1 MGWSPTSDDRAM
13 RWRSQSMK
21 RKKSGSRCWTDSC
34 RRVARWISGPD
45 SQWCPHCVHPPV
57 AAQGLES
64 TDWPQSAA
72 RNWSSLVV
80 QAGLDWHGHISRPH
94 PFRKERQACMNSWRC
109 ISTANSSPARAG
121 APRTSSTRPRSKC
134 WASCPTPPKPTWTAR
149 SPRPSAPSSPGRNL
163 LPWTVPPSCARSP
176 SCRASEIGRNMT
188 LDQGKPL
195 AEAVGEVSS
204 CAEHADWH
212 AEECRRIYG
221 RVIPPRNPDVRQI
234 VVREPIGVCAAFT
247 PWNFPTTRPSARSP
261 PRWARAAPWCSRV
274 PRIRRPPS
282 WRSRACSMRP
292 ACPRAA

>member
-1 MGWSPTSDDRAM
+1 MDRSAIL
-13 RWRSQSMK
+13 
-21 RKKSGSRCWTDSC
+21 RKVAQ
-34 RRVARWISGPD
+34 RR
-45 SQWCPHCVHPPV
+45 
-57 AAQGLES
+57 
-64 TDWPQSAA
+64 
-72 RNWSSLVV
+72 
-80 QAGLDWHGHISRPH
+80 
-94 PFRKERQACMNSWRC
+94 ERA
-109 ISTANSSPARAG
+109 
-121 APRTSSTRPRSKC
+121 K
-134 WASCPTPPKPTWTAR
+134 
-149 SPRPSAPSSPGRNL
+149 
-163 LPWTVPPSCARSP
+163 
-176 SCRASEIGRNMT
+176 EIGRNMT

-247 PWNFPTTRPSARSP
+247 PWNFPNQAIRKI
-261 PRWARAAPWCSRV
+261 AAALGAGCTVVLRV